1 MAADPLAELA
11 TKLGLLRRTRDP
23 VRRDRLAKDLLAE
36 FKPALSA
43 ARRQAARDAMAS
55 GIRPADYA
63 RAIGVT
69 RGAVDHLLHR

>member
-1 MAADPLAELA
+1 MTADPLADLA

-23 VRRDRLAKDLLAE
+23 VRRDRLAKELLDE
-36 FKPALSA
+36 FKPALGA
-43 ARRQAARDAMAS
+43 ARRQAARDAVAS
-55 GIRPADYA
+55 GTRPAEYA